1 MPIGCY
7 RTKLR
12 RAGGRRVILPDPH
25 SIEYRSRSVAEE
37 DDNDLMSLDFTVPGA
52 FDTRPEEP
60 AAPEI
65 PAPPPAPPLPARVPL
80 PPALAEAVAMY
91 AAGQELD
98 ALRRLETAIKGGED
112 LGDAALRAWGCLFE
126 LLQVLGR
133 RPAFDAL
140 ALTFARRFE
149 KSPPTWSA
157 VVEGPHTAS
166 ETTGGRAHVALSG
179 MLDAGIGEV
188 LKQTMT
194 LAATSTMV
202 RMDTTKLVDADND
215 GATLLLRAMAA
226 LKRAKKEFIFGSP
239 EHLAQILAAKLVPG
253 ERRHEAMWLLLL
265 ELYQQ
270 AFRQDA
276 FEEAAVNYAVTFEVS
291 PPSWEALPVQA
302 GAPPRTMKPDAPR
315 PEGFVLSGQML
326 GATAAGFAPLEA
338 ALADRDEFD
347 IDAHHLVR
355 IDAGSARQLLDVLTR
370 LHASGKKLRIV
381 GLSTLVAAYLETLGF
396 ADVAALRARA
406 I

>member
-1 MPIGCY
+1 
-7 RTKLR
+7 
-12 RAGGRRVILPDPH
+12 
-25 SIEYRSRSVAEE
+25 VAEE
-37 DDNDLMSLDFTVPGA
+37 DNDDLMSLDFTVPGA
-52 FDTRPEEP
+52 FDTRPAEP
-60 AAPEI
+60 VAPEI
-65 PAPPPAPPLPARVPL
+65 PAPPPAPPRPARVPL
-80 PPALAEAVAMY
+80 PPALEEAVAMY

-98 ALRRLETAIKGGED
+98 ALRRLEAAIKGGEN
-112 LGDAALRAWGCLFE
+112 LGDAAVRAWGCLFE

-140 ALTFARRFE
+140 ALAFARRFE

-157 VVEGPHTAS
+157 AVEGPHTAS
-166 ETTGGRAHVALSG
+166 ETIGGRAHVALSG
-179 MLDAGIGEV
+179 VLDAGIGDV

-202 RMDTTKLVDADND
+202 RMDMAKLVDADND
-215 GATLLLRAMAA
+215 GATLLMRAMAA

-239 EHLAQILAAKLVPG
+239 EHLAQILAAKVVPG

-270 AFRQDA
+270 AFRQEA

-291 PPSWEALPVQA
+291 PPSWEVLPA
-302 GAPPRTMKPDAPR
+302 RTAASPLHIEPDEPKPG
-315 PEGFVLSGQML
+315 GFVLKGQML
-326 GATAAGFAPLEA
+326 GATAAEFAPLEA
-338 ALADRDEFD
+338 ALDGSAEFD
-347 IDAHHLVR
+347 IDAHNLVR
-355 IDAGSARQLLDVLTR
+355 IDAGSARLLLDVLTR
-370 LHASGKKLRIV
+370 LHAAGKKLRIV

-396 ADVAALRARA
+396 TDVAALRARA